1 MSQDLLNFLLPVHN
15 VLRWVILILLVLAL
29 VNAASR
35 MNTNH
40 PFTKGQRSIGLFLM
54 IATHINFL
62 IGLFQWFVSAWGLNL
77 IRNNGFGVVM
87 KDDAQR
93 FWAVEHFVSM
103 LIAVVLI
110 TLANRVSKKSY
121 IDRIKHKRIFWL
133 LLAALIILLFAI
145 PWPFREEIGRPWMR
159 GF

>member
-1 MSQDLLNFLLPVHN
+1 MSQDLVYYLLPVHN
-15 VLRWVILILLVLAL
+15 ILRWVIFILLVLAIII
-29 VNAASR
+29 AATR
-35 MNTNH
+35 MNSNH
-40 PFTKGQRSIGLFLM
+40 PFTKGQKSIGLFLM
-54 IATHINFL
+54 IAAHINFL

-77 IRNNGFGVVM
+77 IRSNGFGAVM

-93 FWAVEHFVSM
+93 FWAVEHLVAM

-121 IDRIKHKRIFWL
+121 IDRIKHKRIFWF
-133 LLAALIILLFAI
+133 LLAALIIVLFAI
-145 PWPFREEIGRPWMR
+145 PWPFREDIGRPWLR